1 MTTNLRVAE
10 LDFDQIKLNLKE
22 FLRTKPE
29 FTDYDFEGSALSVLV
44 DLLAYNTHYNAVI
57 GNMMIQEL
65 YLDTAVKKQS
75 LALISKR
82 LGYLPRG
89 YRAPRAIVNLEVF
102 PSPSTP
108 SSLML
113 GKNARFTARLA
124 SGDLATFVTRD
135 AITIYPNAGRYI
147 FENVELY
154 EGDNATFR
162 YAVTDPA
169 IQKYEIPSKLVDTN
183 LIRVYVQESINSTN
197 TEEWRQYK
205 DIASIRSDSPAY
217 YVKLN
222 ETLKYEVYF
231 GDGVLSKN
239 VQPGNVVVIDYVTT
253 NGPVANGISSFVFA
267 DTVSGFSNTLTTTVS
282 SAFGGAFPETLDQIR
297 TNAQNAVLTQNRAV
311 TESDYAAIIS
321 SIVPV
326 ETIAVYGGETL
337 TPAQYG
343 KVFISLKQTG
353 ITSPLT
359 QLQKDA
365 IVLELKKR
373 SVMSLVHEF
382 IDPDFVYLGVTT
394 DVKYDPTKTT
404 ANADTMKTIIF
415 NGIKDYAAA
424 NLNKFESTF
433 EFSNL
438 VGYIDDIDKAI
449 MSNDTQITMRK
460 EVLILSGVDNQ
471 YIVDFN
477 TEITA
482 SNSRAFNI
490 NSTPVSIDGYEAID
504 VYLQD
509 YDGILQ
515 FYQLVNNQRVVVS
528 ENIGS
533 VDYLTGRMVFNANIA
548 SSALDT
554 INITVIPND
563 RNLIP
568 SRNNILTLAD
578 SDITITTRAA

>member
-1 MTTNLRVAE
+1 MSTNLRVAE

-82 LGYLPRG
+82 LGYLPQG

-162 YAVTDPA
+162 YVVTDPA

-205 DIASIRSDSPAY
+205 DIAGIGSDSPAY

-231 GDGVLSKN
+231 GDGILSKN

-382 IDPDFVYLGVTT
+382 IDPDVVYLGVTT

-415 NGIKDYAAA
+415 NGIKDYATA

-482 SNSRAFNI
+482 SNSRTFNI
-490 NSTPVSIDGYEAID
+490 NSTPVSIDGYETID

-515 FYQLVNNQRVVVS
+515 FYQLVNSQRVVVS

-548 SSALDT
+548 SSVLDT

>member
-1 MTTNLRVAE
+1 
-10 LDFDQIKLNLKE
+10 
-22 FLRTKPE
+22 
-29 FTDYDFEGSALSVLV
+29 
-44 DLLAYNTHYNAVI
+44 
-57 GNMMIQEL
+57 
-65 YLDTAVKKQS
+65 
-75 LALISKR
+75 
-82 LGYLPRG
+82 
-89 YRAPRAIVNLEVF
+89 
-102 PSPSTP
+102 
-108 SSLML
+108 ML

-124 SGDLATFVTRD
+124 SGDLATFVTRN
-135 AITIYPNAGRYI
+135 AITIYLNAGRYI

-162 YAVTDPA
+162 YVVTDPA

-205 DIASIRSDSPAY
+205 DIAGIRSDSPAY
-217 YVKLN
+217 YLKLN

-490 NSTPVSIDGYEAID
+490 NSTPVSIDGYETID